1 MNYIYSEDFGSL
13 KSESLRID
21 YIRWNLVP
29 LKSNQIKKLASYFK
43 TLGFNSYQVERNNFT
58 SRQEIKFDKRNLY

>member
-1 MNYIYSEDFGSL
+1 MNNIYPQDFGSL

-29 LKSNQIKKLASYFK
+29 LKP
-43 TLGFNSYQVERNNFT
+43 
-58 SRQEIKFDKRNLY
+58 D

>member
-29 LKSNQIKKLASYFK
+29 LKSNQK
-43 TLGFNSYQVERNNFT
+43 TSILF
-58 SRQEIKFDKRNLY
+58 